1 MAIHAIKNHFLG
13 LNANETQKVIHV
25 APKWEVIEDYTAE
38 HQLRSAEKRYA
49 KLSEQKSHTG
59 NVLPPPSSGG
69 NDKTGNQGGDSPNS
83 NHKPAT
89 GVMPMMADLKLE
101 PNSVLHTI
109 DGIEIIECSNEE
121 LERMVSS
128 LPPTK
133 SMIDAD
139 QLNNFL
145 TQSVTQLE
153 NSSDIYPQ
161 LADLSNEDEIE
172 EWVLAHST
180 IEDSSADTQK
190 QDQVQRDVDP
200 LLRSWLEVP
209 PATPLTH
216 SARVTIV
223 QSVISS
229 EECTTNEPIQHAES
243 KLAPQLVTAV

>member
-1 MAIHAIKNHFLG
+1 M
-13 LNANETQKVIHV
+13 LNI
-25 APKWEVIEDYTAE
+25 
-38 HQLRSAEKRYA
+38 
-49 KLSEQKSHTG
+49 
-59 NVLPPPSSGG
+59 SS
-69 NDKTGNQGGDSPNS
+69 
-83 NHKPAT
+83 
-89 GVMPMMADLKLE
+89 
-101 PNSVLHTI
+101 
-109 DGIEIIECSNEE
+109 
-121 LERMVSS
+121 
-128 LPPTK
+128 
-133 SMIDAD
+133 
-139 QLNNFL
+139 NFIR
-145 TQSVTQLE
+145 QSVTQLE